1 MYKKAFRM
9 KLRFQTAHGLLS
21 VEQLWDLKPAQ
32 LAELAKKLRA
42 EIKEENA
49 GDDEELAFLS
59 VNPDSKQ
66 SENALRFEI
75 VKDIYQTL
83 RAEATESAEARLRKE
98 HNDKILELIA
108 RKQDQELESKSIDE
122 LKQMLQ

>member
-9 KLRFQTAHGLLS
+9 KLRFQTAYGLLS
-21 VEQLWDLKPAQ
+21 VEQLWDLKPVQ

-59 VNPDSKQ
+59 ANPDSKQ

-83 RAEATESAEARLRKE
+83 RAEAMESAEARLRKE
-98 HNDKILELIA
+98 NNDKILALIA
-108 RKQDQELESKSIDE
+108 RKQEQELESKSIDE